1 MTARYAD
8 RVALMSSD
16 GRIAETGD
24 PRQLMEDQGSRL
36 SSLIN
41 KVSDPTQPCF
51 CGFEFW
57 HEPPTGAPVTACA
70 LHRSGARSPMWGA
83 HGRLLR
89 ACCWLRLLGLGY
101 VIKQFRSLDDPSAP
115 SRGRSTL

>member
-8 RVALMSSD
+8 RVALMSLD

-41 KVSDPTQPCF
+41 KVNDHHSDF
-51 CGFEFW
+51 VFGFRCW
-57 HEPPTGAPVTACA
+57 NEPSTVAYTR
-70 LHRSGARSPMWGA
+70 H
-83 HGRLLR
+83 
-89 ACCWLRLLGLGY
+89 
-101 VIKQFRSLDDPSAP
+101 SLQV
-115 SRGRSTL
+115 RV

>member
-16 GRIAETGD
+16 GRIAEAGD

-41 KVSDPTQPCF
+41 KVNGPTQ
-51 CGFEFW
+51 
-57 HEPPTGAPVTACA
+57 
-70 LHRSGARSPMWGA
+70 
-83 HGRLLR
+83 
-89 ACCWLRLLGLGY
+89 ACCSGFGCW
-101 VIKQFRSLDDPSAP
+101 DDPSAGVP
-115 SRGRSTL
+115 VLASRLRCSGPVVVLPYRVLLRA